1 MIPTDETTP
10 KPIDPPSQWL
20 ATTLGS
26 EVESIVGGGTPSK
39 DVADYWGGDIP
50 WASVKDL
57 TSTRLHRTQDYI
69 TSKAIESSATNLIP
83 AGTLITPTRM
93 ALGRVAMFDCDVAIN
108 QDLKAIFPKATLA
121 KEYLLHWFQ
130 DNAERIDAAG
140 TGSTVKGI
148 RLEALKNFSLLL
160 PPLNEQTK
168 IAAILTAVDDKLD
181 VLARQIEATQILKQC
196 LMQTLFSRGVGA
208 QDAHGRWAP
217 HTEFKDSNQGC
228 IPVNWTMQT
237 LEQVAV
243 VERGKFSARPRN
255 DPRYFNS
262 GDVPFIQTGDV
273 ANGGRIL
280 STASQFLNKAGLGV
294 SKLFEAGT
302 IFLTIAANIGDVAI
316 AAVPMACPDSVVG
329 IRAIDDACD
338 PAWLYYLLAANKGY
352 FDSRA
357 TQNAQKNI
365 NLQVLRPFAFALP
378 PLAEQVQIG
387 RTLTAVDKKLECMA
401 TRRLHYQALK
411 RGLMQ
416 KLLTGEW
423 RVKVG
428 TAMAA

>member
-1 MIPTDETTP
+1 MSMTCGRDRWSIGRLSSLVNVVYGKSPAEIEKLDDGIPIFGTGGVVGYTSEALCDGPSVILGRKGTIDKVQRSAGPFWAIDTTYYTTP
-10 KPIDPPSQWL
+10 KRAFDWSWLYYVISSFDLRKLNEASGVPSL
-20 ATTLGS
+20 SRSSLESLDIAT
-26 EVESIVGGGTPSK
+26 
-39 DVADYWGGDIP
+39 
-50 WASVKDL
+50 
-57 TSTRLHRTQDYI
+57 
-69 TSKAIESSATNLIP
+69 
-83 AGTLITPTRM
+83 
-93 ALGRVAMFDCDVAIN
+93 
-108 QDLKAIFPKATLA
+108 
-121 KEYLLHWFQ
+121 
-130 DNAERIDAAG
+130 
-140 TGSTVKGI
+140 
-148 RLEALKNFSLLL
+148 
-160 PPLNEQTK
+160 PPLEEQQK
-168 IAAILTAVDDKLD
+168 IAAILTTVDDKLD

-196 LMQTLFSRGVGA
+196 LMQTLFSRGVGT

-273 ANGGRIL
+273 ANGGRVL

-378 PLAEQVQIG
+378 PFAEQVQIG
-387 RTLTAVDKKLECMA
+387 RTLTAVDEKLECMA

-423 RVKVG
+423 QVKVD